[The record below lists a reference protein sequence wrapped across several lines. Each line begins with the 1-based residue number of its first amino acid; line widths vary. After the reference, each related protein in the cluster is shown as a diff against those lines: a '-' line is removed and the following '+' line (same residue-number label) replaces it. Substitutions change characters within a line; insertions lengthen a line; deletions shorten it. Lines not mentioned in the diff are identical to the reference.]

1 MARMARGVMTYEY
14 NLDDEAVQADLAE
27 EYPNATEKDLLKFF
41 TDRMVDDILD
51 NAYSDLA
58 PCIEMEITDY

>member
-1 MARMARGVMTYEY
+1 MARTARGTMTYEY
-14 NLDDEAVQADLAE
+14 EIDDELQAEIDN

-58 PCIEMEITDY
+58 PCIEMEII